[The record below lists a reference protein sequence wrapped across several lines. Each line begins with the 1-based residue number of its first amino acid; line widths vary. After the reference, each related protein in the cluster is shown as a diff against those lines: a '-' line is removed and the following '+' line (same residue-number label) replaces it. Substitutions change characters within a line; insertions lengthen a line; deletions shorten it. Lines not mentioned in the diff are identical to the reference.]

1 MNRTIEEVREK
12 LKGISE
18 QIDRE
23 EYRKTKRHGQSGWD
37 GAGVIFTRD
46 EPARRGETG
55 YYPEPRYVVTP
66 YADDA
71 AWLLYK
77 LRDLF
82 SYAGLIDSLSKIEF
96 FGRLATAALRYQKK
110 ARKGETAKGLLE
122 AMLREAEVMLGE
134 MEKGAFRGRA
144 LKRKDAVAE
153 DLEI

>member
-1 MNRTIEEVREK
+1 MNREIEEVREK
-12 LKGISE
+12 LKGLGE

-23 EYRKTKRHGQSGWD
+23 EYRKTKPHGQGGWG

-46 EPARRGETG
+46 EPARRGETS

-71 AWLLYK
+71 AWLLHK

-96 FGRLATAALRYQKK
+96 FGRLATAAVRYQQK
-110 ARKGETAKGLLE
+110 AGKGETPTGLLD
-122 AMLREAEVMLGE
+122 AMLREAEVMLGK
-134 MEKGAFRGRA
+134 MEKGTFRSRA
-144 LKRKDAVAE
+144 LERKNAVAE